1 MWKRTKKEPK
11 KEPKKQQA
19 NEGGPTFRKNN
30 KWRIILMI
38 LGLEVWSLTIR
49 ITTCYRVWANWIMK
63 NNYQNGSYKW
73 TALFADLDT
82 KR

>member
-11 KEPKKQQA
+11 KKQQA

-30 KWRIILMI
+30 KWRIIMMI
-38 LGLEVWSLTIR
+38 LGLEVWSLKIR
-49 ITTCYRVWANWIMK
+49 NTTCYRVWASWIMK
-63 NNYQNGSYKW
+63 NNYQNGLYKW
-73 TALFADLDT
+73 IALFADLYT